1 MLLVEAKSLLR
12 TLNRH
17 STHALEAAIGA
28 CIGRGH
34 YEITV
39 EHLLAGLMAEAS
51 ADVAMILQ
59 FYSVDAGR
67 LQRSVDGTLDALKG
81 GNPGKPVFSR
91 LLMEWIQDAHLLG
104 SVEYG
109 LLKVR
114 SGTLLTRLVQ
124 APDRYTAETYSEL

>member
-39 EHLLAGLMAEAS
+39 EHMLAALLEDAH

-59 FYSVDAGR
+59 FYTVDAAQLKR
-67 LQRSVDGTLDALKG
+67 RVDRTLDAVRA
-81 GNPGKPVFSR
+81 GNPGKPVFSP
-91 LLMEWIQDAHLLG
+91 LLLEWFQDAHVLG
-104 SVEYG
+104 SVEYRFAE
-109 LLKVR
+109 VR
-114 SGTLLTRLVQ
+114 SGTL
-124 APDRYTAETYSEL
+124 